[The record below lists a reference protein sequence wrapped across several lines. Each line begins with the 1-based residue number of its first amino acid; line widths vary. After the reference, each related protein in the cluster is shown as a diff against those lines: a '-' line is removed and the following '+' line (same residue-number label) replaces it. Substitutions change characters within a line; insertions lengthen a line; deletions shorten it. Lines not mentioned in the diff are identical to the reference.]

1 MQTKDMQGKN
11 SEICLVLSTCPNQDV
26 AESIAVMLV
35 ENKLAACVNIV
46 PGLTSVYE
54 WQGNIEKSQEHLLI
68 VKTRSTAFH
77 AVETAILDRH
87 PYELPEIIS
96 IPLNNGLA
104 NYLSWIDDNVAP
116 IN

>member
-1 MQTKDMQGKN
+1 MQTQDMQGK
-11 SEICLVLSTCPNQDV
+11 SAEFCLVLSTCPTQDV
-26 AESIAVMLV
+26 AESIAMMLV

-54 WQGNIEKSQEHLLI
+54 WQGNIEKSQEYLLL
-68 VKTRSTAFH
+68 VKTKSTAFP
-77 AVETAILDRH
+77 AVESAIMERH